1 MDYELN
7 SEINHYHLTARML
20 TGRPGLVSIFL
31 SVLGRLVN
39 TQNRQK
45 SDHSKFPNCHN
56 FVGYSNEQNNK

>member
-7 SEINHYHLTARML
+7 NEINHYHLTARML
-20 TGRPGLVSIFL
+20 AGRPGHVSIFL

-45 SDHSKFPNCHN
+45 SDHSKFPNFHN